1 MIAHLQH
8 EPVSTSLGL
17 SRWEDWVA
25 SGWPSPWT
33 SAPPTQIHQYRAR
46 KVRSFGKGKC
56 IGSGQDM
63 CVMGL
68 GVLCCR
74 GLWALAPPALGSYP
88 CYFSFWPGQS
98 TEMPRGILHLHKVQ
112 GEQGPSLK
120 GVKVTRESIILLT
133 KLPLHASSTS
143 RPALCKPTF
152 SRWEEQGDG

>member
-74 GLWALAPPALGSYP
+74 GLWALAPPALGKLSLLLQFLAKTEHRNAQGDSSPAQSPGGTGTKPEGSEGYP
-88 CYFSFWPGQS
+88 
-98 TEMPRGILHLHKVQ
+98 GINHPSHQTALTCLLHQ
-112 GEQGPSLK
+112 Q
-120 GVKVTRESIILLT
+120 
-133 KLPLHASSTS
+133 ASSLQTHLQQMGG
-143 RPALCKPTF
+143 A
-152 SRWEEQGDG
+152 G